1 MSYRIPEPEAHCYE
15 CPQAKIGNCAEYN
28 ALNRP
33 NAPYDRGHC
42 HWGYES
48 IQEVKDAANCPYIE
62 SCKKTITD
70 DPESYSFLCSYCV
83 LR

>member
-1 MSYRIPEPEAHCYE
+1 MSYREPEPEAHCYD
-15 CPQAKIGNCAEYN
+15 CPQAKIGNCAEFN

-48 IQEVKDAANCPYIE
+48 IQEEVKKE
-62 SCKKTITD
+62 K
-70 DPESYSFLCSYCV
+70 
-83 LR
+83 